1 MIDLKETAKQ
11 LCIIGGVSGYE
22 DRIREA
28 IIKLI
33 EPYADLLQTDAL
45 GNLIVFVKGAK
56 KRNNPVMLCA
66 HMDEVGALVY
76 RISKEG
82 LLYMQSVGSMDPRV
96 FIGKQVC
103 VGDNS
108 IPGVIG
114 TKAMQL
120 LSEEEK
126 KRGSKI
132 NEIYVDIGALDKED
146 ALKYI
151 NIGDQI
157 YFLGEQEEFGDGCF
171 MAKAI
176 DDRLLC
182 AVLIKLIHEPLPYD
196 TWFCFTTCEEIGLR
210 GASSLTERICPKYSM
225 ILEGTTAADF
235 PCFEPY
241 LSSTRQRHGAAVSIV
256 DNGTFYNRELIERIT
271 AAADSNEILWQ
282 YRASIAGRTDS
293 GAISTRNGGTKTICI
308 SVPTRYNHSQVSH
321 VYWGDV
327 EQVYE
332 MARLFIKEMGVA

>member
-11 LCIIGGVSGYE
+11 LCILDGVSGYE
-22 DRIREA
+22 DRVREA
-28 IIKLI
+28 IIKLVQ
-33 EPYADLLQTDAL
+33 PYADLLQTDAL

-56 KRNNPVMLCA
+56 NRNNPVMLCA

-82 LLYMQSVGSMDPRV
+82 LLYMQSVGSMDTRV
-96 FIGKQVC
+96 FVGKQVY
-103 VGDNS
+103 VGNNS
-108 IPGVIG
+108 MPGVIG

-120 LSEEEK
+120 LSNEEK

-132 NEIYVDIGALDKED
+132 NELYVDIGALDKED
-146 ALKYI
+146 ALKYVD
-151 NIGDQI
+151 IGDQI
-157 YFLGEQEEFGDGCF
+157 NFQGEQEEFGDGYF
-171 MAKAI
+171 SAKAI

-182 AVLIKLIHEPLPYD
+182 AVLIKIIHEPLPYD

-210 GASSLTERICPKYSM
+210 GAASLTERICPKYSM

-235 PCFEPY
+235 PGVEPY

-256 DNGTFYNRELIERIT
+256 DKGTFYDRELMDRMTT
-271 AAADSNEILWQ
+271 AADLEGICWQ
-282 YRASIAGRTDS
+282 YRTSIGGRTDS
-293 GAISTRNGGTKTICI
+293 GAISTRNGGSKTICI

-332 MARLFIKEMGVA
+332 MVRLFINEMGEA

>member
-11 LCIIGGVSGYE
+11 LCIIDGVSGYE
-22 DRIREA
+22 DRVREA
-28 IIKLI
+28 IIKLV

-45 GNLIVFVKGAK
+45 GNLIVFVKGAQ

-82 LLYMQSVGSMDPRV
+82 LLYLQSVGSMDPRIFV
-96 FIGKQVC
+96 GKQVY
-103 VGDNS
+103 VGNDS

-120 LSEEEK
+120 LSKEEK
-126 KRGSKI
+126 KRGSRI

-146 ALKYI
+146 ALRYI

-157 YFLGEQEEFGDGCF
+157 NFQGEQEDFGDGCF

-210 GASSLTERICPKYSM
+210 GAASLTEIICPMYSM
-225 ILEGTTAADF
+225 IFEGTTAADF
-235 PCFEPY
+235 PGVEPY

-256 DNGTFYNRELIERIT
+256 DNGTFYNKELMEWMT
-271 AAADSNEILWQ
+271 AAADFNEIRWQ
-282 YRASIAGRTDS
+282 YRTSIAGRTDS

-327 EQVYE
+327 EQVYK
-332 MARLFIKEMGVA
+332 MAQLFINEMGVA